1 MCVHACVCLHVCVC
15 ARVCVCVC
23 VHACVCL
30 QVCVHVC
37 VCMCVCVLC
46 ARARA
51 ARKAEFVNAG
61 LLSALGPL
69 PTTPPHPTLPPPTVC
84 AGRKRPADDYAADD
98 DDMPDDVRQRLE
110 ALKSGVR
117 TLD

>member
-1 MCVHACVCLHVCVC
+1 
-15 ARVCVCVC
+15 
-23 VHACVCL
+23 
-30 QVCVHVC
+30 
-37 VCMCVCVLC
+37 MCVCVLC